1 MAEDTSL
8 DPMMAA
14 IRAFT
19 SRGYDATTVDDIAD
33 AAEISR
39 STFFRRFKSKDDVVF
54 ADHEILL
61 RRVDEYLETT
71 SAAPLQAVCGAARLV
86 FEHHVKRK
94 EISLARFTLLH
105 NVASL
110 RDRELITSHRYER
123 AFTHFLGATLS
134 DNSEREYLSV
144 AFSAAVVALHNAMLR
159 KWLLEPEKPLLLKL
173 DAQFKLLTKAF
184 TGDAGT
190 SDKEGY
196 LVAVFDRDGAP
207 DDLIE
212 AIRSSLH

>member
-1 MAEDTSL
+1 MLFPNRAADSFKIAATESVEEADVPVASISSLMCRSQPVCGELTLALGLGFTKRRCVPAGHCISWQVFDVSFESRPVAEDTSL

-71 SAAPLQAVCGAARLV
+71 SAAPLQAVC
-86 FEHHVKRK
+86 
-94 EISLARFTLLH
+94 
-105 NVASL
+105 
-110 RDRELITSHRYER
+110 
-123 AFTHFLGATLS
+123 
-134 DNSEREYLSV
+134 
-144 AFSAAVVALHNAMLR
+144 
-159 KWLLEPEKPLLLKL
+159 
-173 DAQFKLLTKAF
+173 
-184 TGDAGT
+184 
-190 SDKEGY
+190 
-196 LVAVFDRDGAP
+196 
-207 DDLIE
+207 
-212 AIRSSLH
+212 